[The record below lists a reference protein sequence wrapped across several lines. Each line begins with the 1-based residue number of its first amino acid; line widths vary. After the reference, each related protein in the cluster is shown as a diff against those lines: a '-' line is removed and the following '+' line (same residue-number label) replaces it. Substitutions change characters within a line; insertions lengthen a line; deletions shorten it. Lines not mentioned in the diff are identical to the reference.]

1 MMKREFCVENG
12 ERTIYGMLYTPEN
25 ETLRGA
31 VVMSHGYNGSHRDFD
46 YEAMLLSENGYLV
59 YLYDFCGGS
68 VGSKSRGLATTEMTL
83 FSEKED
89 LIAVVG
95 AISELE
101 VMAGKKIYL
110 HGGSQ
115 GGCVTA
121 LAAAELKDKIAA
133 VALYYPALMIPDN
146 WRDNYKTVE
155 EIPEETDLWGMKLG
169 RIFFTTIREFSTYDH
184 IGGYKGPV
192 LIIHGDRDVIVQ
204 MEVVE
209 KAVKIYDD
217 AKVVVLPG
225 EGHGF
230 TPEGTRKA
238 AELIL
243 RFIEEH

>member
-1 MMKREFCVENG
+1 MK
-12 ERTIYGMLYTPEN
+12 T
-25 ETLRGA
+25 A
-31 VVMSHGYNGSHRDFD
+31 FD
-46 YEAMLLSENGYLV
+46 YEATLLSKNGYLV

-95 AISELE
+95 AIGSLE
-101 VMAGKKIYL
+101 AAAGKKIYL

-133 VALYYPALMIPDN
+133 VALYYPALMIPDD

-155 EIPEETDLWGMKLG
+155 EIPEETDRGGMKLG
-169 RIFFTTIREFSTYDH
+169 RIFFMTIREFSTYDH

-192 LIIHGDRDVIVQ
+192 LIIHGDRDVI
-204 MEVVE
+204 VE